1 MSTDLGK
8 GVRLEGNK
16 IIYTSPRGTVTVQ
29 QKIKRR
35 SSPEI
40 NIQKEWTV
48 APGVHLGIHGQAK
61 GKDKNINI
69 RGKVTF
75 SQGGGVRK
83 RLRENINRLPTKLQT
98 YADLAIEA
106 GSAKERDMHI
116 KFLENKKIGNRNYWE
131 VLSATDKHYQDM
143 KNRKFK

>member
-16 IIYTSPRGTVTVQ
+16 IIYTSPGGTVTVKK
-29 QKIKRR
+29 KIIGK
-35 SSPEI
+35 SPTQI

-48 APGVHLGIHGQAK
+48 APGVRLGIHGEAK
-61 GKDKNINI
+61 GKDKKINI
-69 RGKVTF
+69 GGKVTF

-116 KFLENKKIGNRNYWE
+116 KFLENKKIGKRNYWE